1 MGAPETQRHVFI
13 RYDKEEPEDVEISL
27 ESDSDDSVV
36 IIPPGMLEQMRQ
48 EGLANAQ
55 TMPSNPGPAAPPV
68 PPAQAPAAGP
78 CPSTVPT
85 VSGAEAISSG
95 DAPLAGELPT
105 PTSLPHQVSKTSLKV
120 HFEFFF

>member
-55 TMPSNPGPAAPPV
+55 TVPSNAGPAAPPV

-85 VSGAEAISSG
+85 VSGAEAVSSG

-105 PTSLPHQVSKTSLKV
+105 PTSLPHQVSKTKTRSTL
-120 HFEFFF
+120 